1 MRTTPPCLHSAH
13 VSNQASLVYCRTP
26 LIASAAAN
34 AVNLSL
40 DLFFVFVA
48 GWGVVGAASA
58 ATIGQYVGLTT
69 MLFMLHWKGVLRLSD
84 LKSLPS
90 PQELIPMAQVLSISA
105 CKMLRSG
112 CTLRCC

>member
-1 MRTTPPCLHSAH
+1 MVQLPGTLFELCVCVKLGI
-13 VSNQASLVYCRTP
+13 VSEVCVRSLTFGTAAWCRTP

-48 GWGVVGAASA
+48 GWGVVGAATA
-58 ATIGQYVGLTT
+58 ATVGQYVGLAT
-69 MLFMLHWKGVLRLSD
+69 MLCMLCWKGVLRLSD

-90 PQELIPMAQVLSISA
+90 LRELAPMAQV
-105 CKMLRSG
+105 R
-112 CTLRCC
+112 

>member
-1 MRTTPPCLHSAH
+1 MCVEIKYSCLHCTCGQH
-13 VSNQASLVYCRTP
+13 QDTLVLCRTP

-69 MLFMLHWKGVLRLSD
+69 MLFMLCWKGILRLSD
-84 LKSLPS
+84 LKSLPTR
-90 PQELIPMAQVLSISA
+90 QELVPMAQVL
-105 CKMLRSG
+105 
-112 CTLRCC
+112 

>member
-1 MRTTPPCLHSAH
+1 M
-13 VSNQASLVYCRTP
+13 LVLCRTP

-58 ATIGQYVGLTT
+58 ATIGQYVGLAT
-69 MLFMLHWKGVLRLSD
+69 MLFMLCWKGVLRPKD
-84 LKSLPS
+84 LRSLPS
-90 PQELIPMAQVLSISA
+90 PQELIPMAQVLQGSIPS
-105 CKMLRSG
+105 SH
-112 CTLRCC
+112 CC

>member
-1 MRTTPPCLHSAH
+1 MLS
-13 VSNQASLVYCRTP
+13 CRTP

-58 ATIGQYVGLTT
+58 ATIGQYVGLAT
-69 MLFMLHWKGVLRLSD
+69 MLYMLCRKGVLRLQD
-84 LKSLPS
+84 LKSWPS
-90 PQELIPMAQVLSISA
+90 LGELIPMAQVSHQGHVLSGRRA
-105 CKMLRSG
+105 NNALLLGWQTVLALWCKGPAL
-112 CTLRCC
+112 

>member
-1 MRTTPPCLHSAH
+1 MID
-13 VSNQASLVYCRTP
+13 NQASSSYVLGFLPQAYFVFCRTP

-58 ATIGQYVGLTT
+58 ATIGQYVGLAT
-69 MLFMLHWKGVLRLSD
+69 MLVMLCWKGVLRLSD
-84 LKSLPS
+84 LKTLPS
-90 PQELIPMAQVLSISA
+90 RQELMPMAQVCRSSA
-105 CKMLRSG
+105 C
-112 CTLRCC
+112 TA